1 MDTVSGGD
9 AAPSGLGLFE
19 REGPREAAP
28 SRAV

>member
-1 MDTVSGGD
+1 MDTVSGGI
-9 AAPSGLGLFE
+9 AALGQGLFE